1 MGSSNTNTF
10 GSMAMTPAIATRR
23 FCPPESSKGDLSS
36 SVSCSPTKAAA
47 SRTRR
52 SISSASS
59 PMFFGPKAMSLYT
72 VSSNSWYS
80 GYWNTNPTLKRTSRI
95 FFGSAQMS
103 FPSRRIRP
111 DVGCKSPFRCCISVD
126 LPDPVC
132 PITPKNSP
140 APTVMLSPSTA
151 LRWNGVPAE

>member
-1 MGSSNTNTF
+1 
-10 GSMAMTPAIATRR
+10 
-23 FCPPESSKGDLSS
+23 
-36 SVSCSPTKAAA
+36 
-47 SRTRR
+47 
-52 SISSASS
+52 
-59 PMFFGPKAMSLYT
+59 MFFGPKAMSLYT

-95 FFGSAQMS
+95 FFGSSQIS